1 MTDFGYCILPY
12 RSNYILGERRY
23 KQRKEFPVGNCRH
36 GFRRGKEFLQT
47 FQGSESTNHEG
58 SPLFLYS
65 HFTLDAA
72 VPSHFTL
79 DAAVPVPDW
88 APLLIYRPLP
98 SIWSICV
105 SFVPSRLSRINPVL
119 SSARPPAWTCLRLV
133 YLCTTKFCERKFGAS
148 LFTVSPITGTA
159 PLTQN
164 SV

>member
-23 KQRKEFPVGNCRH
+23 KQRREFPVGNCRH
-36 GFRRGKEFLQT
+36 GFRRGKEFFCRLSRAPRAQTMRAALSFFTATSPWMLQCPHT
-47 FQGSESTNHEG
+47 S
-58 SPLFLYS
+58 
-65 HFTLDAA
+65 
-72 VPSHFTL
+72 
-79 DAAVPVPDW
+79 VPDW